1 MQFVYIALMILALIG
16 MIVCS
21 KKQKTNP
28 AMQPVAFVLFVVV
41 VINAGLL
48 LNEMNV
54 FGTRDSL
61 LENEMKFYASQGTK
75 TGTFLKEK
83 FPGKKILL
91 IADPGLENNV
101 NVKKLADALRAG
113 YQGEVVVDTVDLP
126 GNQEEAPM
134 PLYMMMK
141 ASDFDATV
149 DKHSDCGIIVT
160 IVGLPADANRLKFLK
175 EPADKRPVLFL
186 MGLPSGPVPGLLPA
200 LQSDMISGL
209 IISNPKAVYDVP
221 APSDPMKAF
230 DIRYVLVDKKNAE
243 EYKANFAN

>member
-1 MQFVYIALMILALIG
+1 MHIVYIAAMILALIG

-41 VINAGLL
+41 VISAGLL

-54 FGTRDSL
+54 FGTRDGL

-75 TGTFLKEK
+75 TGDFLKSTQ
-83 FPGKKILL
+83 PGKKVLL
-91 IADPGLENNV
+91 VADPGFEKNE
-101 NVKKLADALRAG
+101 NVKKLANALQDG
-113 YQGEVVVDTVDLP
+113 YGGEVVVDTVQLP

-141 ASDFDATV
+141 AKDFDAMV
-149 DKHSDCGIIVT
+149 EKHPDVGVIVT
-160 IVGLPADANRLKFLK
+160 TVGLPQDANNLKFMKL
-175 EPADKRPVLFL
+175 PADKRPALFL
-186 MGLPSGPVPGLLPA
+186 MGLPSGPVPGIMPA
-200 LQSDMISGL
+200 LQSGIIVGL
-209 IISNPKAVYDVP
+209 VISNPDAKYDVA

-230 DIRYVLVDKKNAE
+230 DIRYVLVTKENAE
-243 EYKANFAN
+243 QYKGNFSN